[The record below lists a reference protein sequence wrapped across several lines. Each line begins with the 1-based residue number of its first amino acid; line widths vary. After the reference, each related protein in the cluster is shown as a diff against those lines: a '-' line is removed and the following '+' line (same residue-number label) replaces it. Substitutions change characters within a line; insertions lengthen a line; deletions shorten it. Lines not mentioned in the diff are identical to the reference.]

1 MRMKNKDCI
10 YLWRSDKMCIL
21 LIVSLFLSSVFS
33 VVQANDNKEKENT
46 TFPANVSNDRKKEIN
61 GSIYDGNNQPVI
73 GANVIEVN
81 TDNSNGTVTDA
92 SGRFNLIVNENA
104 VIRISYIG
112 CLSQEVNTKGK
123 TNFIIIMQEDTK
135 ALDEVVVVGYG
146 TMKKSDLTGAVGT
159 VKADALKPI
168 PLNRVAQ
175 ALQGLVPG
183 LDIQNVSGAPEG
195 IVSMRIRGI
204 SSIGGG
210 SDPLVVIDGVQGVS
224 MADVNP
230 QDVKSI
236 EVLKDASATA
246 VYGSRGASGVILIT
260 THKGGTG
267 KPTLSYDGFVK
278 VSQIRNKLD
287 LVNGLEYMATSDS
300 DIFTEEEIAYNEATG
315 GTDWQD
321 EIFQTSV
328 SQNHYL
334 NIAGG
339 NDDITYNISG
349 NYAKNNGIIINSWS
363 EQFIIKPNLSVNL
376 TKKLNVSLDM
386 VFSKRGTRPDPGDRE
401 SAAADNVSVVFNAWL
416 YPPCWPVYMAD
427 GGYSVPHANLGSS
440 VVYNPVAVA
449 TEQII
454 DQTNY
459 RTILSPTIK
468 YQIIPGLT
476 AQISGSYHLSLSS
489 DKRYRNEK
497 INRGISYDRSASIQN
512 DTYSFFQN
520 TNLIWYEKTFNN
532 VHGFGVTALY
542 ETQKAVYNGDY
553 AASRDFPTN
562 SVTYNSLALGAAP
575 QRPSSYEVSTALQSY
590 MGRINYSYAG
600 KYLLTLTGRYDGS
613 SVFGANNKW
622 GLFPSVALGWNV
634 KNERFL
640 EDSKVISGLKLR
652 LSYGKVGNQA
662 ISPYQ
667 SLSKFE
673 TSTYALNTTSASTV
687 VRLSSAAPNPDLK
700 WETTKQSNIGVDMG
714 FLNNRLNITADLY
727 KKTTDDL
734 LLTRP
739 VPAASGF
746 ITKLENIGAVENKG
760 IELLIQA
767 TPFDK
772 KFKWVTSI
780 TYAKNKNKVLRLM
793 DDLSEINL
801 GGTNTPG
808 TENTL
813 WLVVGKPMGIVRTL
827 EFAGTWKSWEAG
839 EAAKYGAVP
848 GQNRYVD
855 QNGDYQ
861 LDYDNDVKDLGFTQ
875 PDFTFGFNNTFSYAN
890 FDLNVLIQGVQGNDI
905 YYVARLYVDRN
916 LRSRRLNYWS
926 PENETDIQKPGI
938 YNFNPLTSS
947 EYIED
952 GSYIRVKNIS
962 LAYTLPKPF
971 SNKLGVNSIQISFAG
986 TNLFT
991 FTKYSGYDPESSS
1004 MGVDA
1009 YGGIDFGI
1017 YPSQKSFTVGL
1028 NVGF

>member
-1 MRMKNKDCI
+1 MM
-10 YLWRSDKMCIL
+10 S
-21 LIVSLFLSSVFS
+21 LILFLFLLSLTQVFAVKNWSQAVAFTVVDRQVIIQPSTGSSSGTVMQSRKITGRVTDSLGAPLLGVTVAIKGTSKGIVTDSRGNYSLSVNEDAILVFS
-33 VVQANDNKEKENT
+33 FVGMKSQ
-46 TFPANVSNDRKKEIN
+46 EIPVN
-61 GSIYDGNNQPVI
+61 GSTTI
-73 GANVIEVN
+73 NVIMVEESIEI
-81 TDNSNGTVTDA
+81 DD
-92 SGRFNLIVNENA
+92 
-104 VIRISYIG
+104 
-112 CLSQEVNTKGK
+112 
-123 TNFIIIMQEDTK
+123 II
-135 ALDEVVVVGYG
+135 AVGYG
-146 TMKKSDLTGAVGT
+146 TQKKSDITGAVGT

-183 LDIQNVSGAPEG
+183 LSIQNVSGAPEG
-195 IVSMRIRGI
+195 VVSMRIRGI

-210 SDPLVVIDGVQGVS
+210 SDPLVVIDGVQGAS
-224 MADVNP
+224 IADVNP

-260 THKGGTG
+260 THKGRTG
-267 KPTLSYDGFVK
+267 KPTFSYDGFVK

-287 LVNGLEYMATSDS
+287 LVNGLEYMATSDIN
-300 DIFTEEEIAYNEATG
+300 IFTEEEIAYNEATG

-334 NIAGG
+334 NIEGG

-363 EQFIIKPNLSVNL
+363 EQFIVKPNLSVNL
-376 TKKLNVSLDM
+376 TEKLNVSLDM
-386 VFSKRGTRPDPGDRE
+386 LFSKRETRPDPGDRQ

-416 YPPCWPVYMAD
+416 YPPCWPVYTAD

-449 TEQII
+449 TEQKI
-454 DQTNY
+454 DLTNY
-459 RTILSPTIK
+459 RTILSPTLK
-468 YQIIPGLT
+468 YEITPGLT

-497 INRGISYDRSASIQN
+497 INRGITYDRSASIQN
-512 DTYSFFQN
+512 DNYSFFQN

-532 VHGFGVTALY
+532 VHGIAVTALY
-542 ETQKAVYNGDY
+542 ETQKAVYTGDY
-553 AASRDFPTN
+553 AASRDFLTN
-562 SVTYNSLALGAAP
+562 SVTYNNLALGAAP
-575 QRPSSYEVSTALQSY
+575 QRPSSYEVSTALQSF
-590 MGRINYSYAG
+590 MGRINYSYAS

-622 GLFPSVALGWNV
+622 GFFPSVALGWNV
-634 KNERFL
+634 KNEKFL
-640 EDSKVISGLKLR
+640 ENSQVVSGLKLR

-667 SLSKFE
+667 SLAKFE
-673 TSTYALNTTSASTV
+673 TSMYALNATSASTV
-687 VRLSSAAPNPDLK
+687 VRLSYAAPNPDLK
-700 WETTKQSNIGVDMG
+700 WETTKQSNIGADLG
-714 FLNNRLNITADLY
+714 FFNNRLNITADLY

-746 ITKLENIGAVENKG
+746 INKLENIGSVENKG

-780 TYAKNKNKVLRLM
+780 TYARNKNKVLSLI
-793 DDLSEINL
+793 DDQKEINL

-827 EFAGTWKSWEAG
+827 EFAGTWKSWEAE

-855 QNGDYQ
+855 QNEDYQ
-861 LDYDNDVKDLGFTQ
+861 MDYDNDVKDLGFTQ

-916 LRSRRLNYWS
+916 LRSRRLNYWT
-926 PENETDIQKPGI
+926 PEHETDIQAPGL

-962 LAYTLPKPF
+962 LAYNLPKSL
-971 SNKLGVNSIQISFAG
+971 SNKLGVNAMQISVAG

-1028 NVGF
+1028 NVKF